1 MSVRRIL
8 SYVLKRF
15 ADRFIDVSGLVVAI
29 IAVILTYTAGAQAI
43 NLFIEV
49 PPAVQPLIPSEL
61 LSKLTEL
68 LDLCLE
74 SCFRTNG
81 P

>member
-15 ADRFIDVSGLVVAI
+15 ADRFVDVAGLVVAI
-29 IAVILTYTAGAQAI
+29 IAIILTYTAGAQAI
-43 NLFIEV
+43 NLIVDV
-49 PPAVQPLIPSEL
+49 PIAMQPLIPSEL

-68 LDLCLE
+68 LDLCLD
-74 SCFRTNG
+74 SCFQN
-81 P
+81 